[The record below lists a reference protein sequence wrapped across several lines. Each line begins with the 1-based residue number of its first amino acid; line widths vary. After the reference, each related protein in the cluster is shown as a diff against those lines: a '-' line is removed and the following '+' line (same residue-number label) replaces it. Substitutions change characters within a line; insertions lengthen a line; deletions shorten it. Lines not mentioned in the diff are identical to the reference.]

1 MMRHHF
7 KHRVA
12 VIAALAASVIG
23 SSAHA
28 GGRGG
33 YVHQGAQISEQ
44 QQRLEE
50 ASPRSEETQVS
61 DGALAKVI
69 SVANQ
74 VEISFAMIARKQAR
88 SREVKDFAR
97 EMLEAHTQGNIRLS
111 ALLQR
116 LRIKAEPTRASAMIA
131 GHSAI
136 IAAYLQQ
143 QPAEKFDQTYMA
155 IQVRMHAHALRMLDE
170 QAIPRVKNQEMKRE
184 LQRIRDETASHMKRA
199 QAIQA
204 TLAKGQER

>member
-33 YVHQGAQISEQ
+33 YVPQGAQISQ
-44 QQRLEE
+44 LQQRLEE
-50 ASPRSEETQVS
+50 VSPRSEETQVS

-69 SVANQ
+69 SAVNE
-74 VEISFAMIARKQAR
+74 VEISLAMIARKQAR

-97 EMLEAHTQGNIRLS
+97 EMLEAHTQGEIRLS
-111 ALLQR
+111 ALLRR

-131 GHSAI
+131 GHSSI
-136 IAAYLQQ
+136 IAAYLQK

-155 IQVRMHAHALRMLDE
+155 IQVRMHAHAVRMLDE
-170 QAIPRVKNQEMKRE
+170 QAIPRVKNQALKQEI
-184 LQRIRDETASHMKRA
+184 QRIRDEAASHLKRA

>member
-33 YVHQGAQISEQ
+33 YVHQDAQISQ
-44 QQRLEE
+44 LQQRLEE
-50 ASPRSEETQVS
+50 ASPRSEETQIS

-69 SVANQ
+69 SAANE
-74 VEISFAMIARKQAR
+74 VEISLAMLARKQAR

-111 ALLQR
+111 ALLRR

-131 GHSAI
+131 GHSSI
-136 IAAYLQQ
+136 IAAYLQK
-143 QPAEKFDQTYMA
+143 QPAEKFDATYVA

-170 QAIPRVKNQEMKRE
+170 QAIPRVKNRELKQE
-184 LQRIRDETASHMKRA
+184 LQRIRDEAASHLKRA

>member
-33 YVHQGAQISEQ
+33 YVHQDAQISQ
-44 QQRLEE
+44 LQQRLEE
-50 ASPRSEETQVS
+50 ASPRSEETQIS

-69 SVANQ
+69 SAANE
-74 VEISFAMIARKQAR
+74 VEISLAMIARKQAR

-111 ALLQR
+111 ALLRR

-131 GHSAI
+131 GHSSI
-136 IAAYLQQ
+136 IAAYLQK
-143 QPAEKFDQTYMA
+143 QPAERFDATYVA
-155 IQVRMHAHALRMLDE
+155 IQVRMHTHALRMLDE
-170 QAIPRVKNQEMKRE
+170 RAIPRVKSRELKQE
-184 LQRIRDETASHMKRA
+184 LQRIRDEAASHLKRA

>member
-1 MMRHHF
+1 MMRNHF

-33 YVHQGAQISEQ
+33 YVHQGAQISQ
-44 QQRLEE
+44 LQQRLEE
-50 ASPRSEETQVS
+50 VSPRSEETQVS

-69 SVANQ
+69 SAVNE
-74 VEISFAMIARKQAR
+74 VEISLAMIARKQAR

-97 EMLEAHTQGNIRLS
+97 EMLEAHTQGEIRLS
-111 ALLQR
+111 ALLRR

-131 GHSAI
+131 GHSSI
-136 IAAYLQQ
+136 IAAYLQK

-155 IQVRMHAHALRMLDE
+155 IQVRMHAHAVRMLDE
-170 QAIPRVKNQEMKRE
+170 QAIPRVKNQALKQEI
-184 LQRIRDETASHMKRA
+184 QRIRDEAASHLKRA

>member
-28 GGRGG
+28 AGRGG
-33 YVHQGAQISEQ
+33 HVHQDAQISQ
-44 QQRLEE
+44 LQQRLKEV
-50 ASPRSEETQVS
+50 SPRSEETQIS

-69 SVANQ
+69 SAANE
-74 VEISFAMIARKQAR
+74 VEISLAMIARKQAR
-88 SREVKDFAR
+88 SRDVKDFAR
-97 EMLEAHTQGNIRLS
+97 EMIEAHTQGDSRLS
-111 ALLQR
+111 ALLRR

-131 GHSAI
+131 GHSSI
-136 IAAYLQQ
+136 LAAYLQK

-155 IQVRMHAHALRMLDE
+155 IQVRMHAHAVRMLDE
-170 QAIPRVKNQEMKRE
+170 QAIPRVKNRE
-184 LQRIRDETASHMKRA
+184 LKQEIQRIRDDAASHLKRA

-204 TLAKGQER
+204 TLAKGRER

>member
-7 KHRVA
+7 KHHVA

-28 GGRGG
+28 AGRGG
-33 YVHQGAQISEQ
+33 HVHQDAQISQ
-44 QQRLEE
+44 LQQRLEE
-50 ASPRSEETQVS
+50 VSPRSEETQIS

-69 SVANQ
+69 SAAND
-74 VEISFAMIARKQAR
+74 VEISLAMIARKQAR

-97 EMLEAHTQGNIRLS
+97 EMIEAHTQGDSRLS
-111 ALLQR
+111 ALLRR

-131 GHSAI
+131 GHSSI
-136 IAAYLQQ
+136 LAAYLQK

-155 IQVRMHAHALRMLDE
+155 IQVRMHAHAVRMLDE
-170 QAIPRVKNQEMKRE
+170 QAIPRVKNRE
-184 LQRIRDETASHMKRA
+184 LKQEIQRIRDDAASHLKRA

-204 TLAKGQER
+204 TLAKGRER